1 MPFLLAEIL
10 NFQGSTHLNGVG
22 SLSKKILKGLMS
34 LCLGVCLVCSP
45 ILANA
50 QDASQKT
57 LLEGESNILLESMDM
72 PILDINDA
80 YPEVGQVE
88 DVEEEY
94 TPNSMDRVYD
104 GENLKVD
111 MTAAYSESEEQEN
124 TDPNY
129 AYLVEHGNVIQG
141 ELTQTSEMRW
151 YGFIL
156 EQRSKASIMLQTVST
171 VDADIYLFEL
181 DQDTYELNLVGGSA
195 TSGLGISEYC
205 TEVLD
210 EGIYYFAVS
219 AYEGSGQYAF
229 AFYATQDTNYEAN
242 DSKAT
247 AAEIGVNYTIKG
259 VIDNPFDMDYYTFT
273 ISAPMITE
281 LTVNAGAYSFGIIKA
296 DSSTS
301 IYKISQEEDMYQ
313 FDAGTYYLVVYS
325 TDGTY
330 DASTSYSI
338 KLNKVANIA
347 DDANSFYYMINAKAG
362 IVFQSDGYGSN
373 MYVNGN
379 TIDLSYSYNV
389 DASNSAGT
397 QRYNITMTNPSDLRA
412 KIYQSQFMFEDA
424 EEAIYYGMT
433 MPDTVNYIKGSKGVG
448 PTGNVLELSL
458 YSSSSFYNI
467 HCVCSG
473 SYAANYYY
481 KDLNFVTVFINPN
494 TGKLVDIEHINY
506 FYEYA
511 TGSNSM
517 TFTRPYSTATKYY
530 YPYYNGEEPTTW

>member
-1 MPFLLAEIL
+1 MKRKLM
-10 NFQGSTHLNGVG
+10 GVLTAVVV
-22 SLSKKILKGLMS
+22 S
-34 LCLGVCLVCSP
+34 VCTVCSP
-45 ILANA
+45 MYTNA
-50 QDASQKT
+50 QEMDSGMVQNK
-57 LLEGESNILLESMDM
+57 GSNICVEEVDKDIQM
-72 PILDINDA
+72 LDIKDA
-80 YPEVGQVE
+80 YPEVGQV
-88 DVEEEY
+88 DDIEEFY
-94 TPNSMDRVYD
+94 ARNSVDRVYT

-111 MTAAYSESEEQEN
+111 MTATLSEYEEQEN

-129 AYLVEHGNVIQG
+129 AYLVENENIVQG
-141 ELTQTSEMRW
+141 ELMQENEMRW

-156 EQRSKASIMLQTVST
+156 EQKSKISIILQTVSS
-171 VDADIYLFEL
+171 VDADVYLFKL
-181 DQDTYELNLVGGSA
+181 DQDTYELNLVSGSA
-195 TSGLGISEYC
+195 TSGTGVSEYC
-205 TEVLD
+205 TDVLD
-210 EGIYYFAVS
+210 EGIYYFAIS

-229 AFYATQDTNYEAN
+229 AFYATQDVTYEIN

-247 AAEIGVNYTIKG
+247 ATEIGVNNTIKS
-259 VIDNPFDMDYYTFT
+259 VIDNPYDVDYYTFT
-273 ISAPMITE
+273 ISNPMITE
-281 LTVNAGAYSFGIIKA
+281 LTTNVGSYSFGIVKA

-301 IYKISQEEDMYQ
+301 IYKISQKEEMYQ

-325 TDGTY
+325 EDGTY
-330 DASTSYSI
+330 GTNYNI

-347 DDANSFYYMINAKAG
+347 DNPKSFYYMVNAKAG

-379 TIDLSYSYNV
+379 AIDLSYSYNV

-424 EEAIYYGMT
+424 EDAIYYGMT

-473 SYAANYYY
+473 SYAANHYY